1 MKQEELSGKSNHPTH
16 EKCPENRQQQR
27 DQADTHTQF
36 PYNNSFEDQLI
47 GQGVSPACHPPRSQ
61 HYVLKPETF
70 GPGDGKAGR
79 WISHISPAV
88 REDRVPDAAG
98 LVRPAPLV
106 SAQGSRR
113 SGRGRLQ
120 NGGARNRRGVRVRER
135 GNGAGSFI

>member
-1 MKQEELSGKSNHPTH
+1 MENRTTPHTKSVLRIDSSSATKPTH
-16 EKCPENRQQQR
+16 
-27 DQADTHTQF
+27 THTASVQ
-36 PYNNSFEDQLI
+36 QLLR
-47 GQGVSPACHPPRSQ
+47 GSADWSRRLPRLPPPRSQ

-88 REDRVPDAAG
+88 RADRVPDVAG

-135 GNGAGSFI
+135 GGGAGSFI